1 MEESSRQQ
9 ISQPKKHSERERRI
23 IYEMV
28 ARKATVIVWYM
39 IGVTILQ
46 VSVER
51 GKASKHLKKNLL
63 WKNEIER

>member
-1 MEESSRQQ
+1 
-9 ISQPKKHSERERRI
+9 
-23 IYEMV
+23 MV